1 MSTDD
6 IDFENQSGEV
16 METTDDI
23 MNDDDQTST
32 SQQALKQL
40 NQLTGN
46 NSPVNKVTSTTA
58 VATSSTV
65 STTKLQK
72 IEPKLGNTKFVYIK
86 NQNGTQTSVQIANS
100 NNSNASNKPVQK
112 LQLVQ
117 LPNSASASRIVLK
130 GSPKIILA
138 PGVKTATNSLGN
150 VVSST
155 GNTRTITVSQAQQL
169 GLISSNVNKSNL
181 IASTSA
187 STAGKTIT
195 LPSASGTNPINIKN
209 PPTIL
214 NKGVKPIQSLK
225 IAGSN
230 QQIRAVNASGIKYV
244 RVVNV
249 PSTNS
254 NNVSNAKIVNGRP
267 QQVIMQR
274 KIAPQQSS
282 NQIAAGIKSQFV
294 TKKLGLLHITYLYY
308 YC

>member
-1 MSTDD
+1 MSADD
-6 IDFENQSGEV
+6 IDFENQSGEG
-16 METTDDI
+16 METTDDT

-46 NSPVNKVTSTTA
+46 SSPVNKVTSTTA

-100 NNSNASNKPVQK
+100 NNPNASNKPVQK

-187 STAGKTIT
+187 STAVKTMT

-249 PSTNS
+249 PSSNS
-254 NNVSNAKIVNGRP
+254 NNVSNATTKIVNGRP
-267 QQVIMQR
+267 QQVIVQR

-294 TKKLGLLHITYLYY
+294 TKKLGL
-308 YC
+308 